1 MKALTRQLLFA
12 RQITFAGTICCASNV
27 ERHSVAIT
35 LKHLTR
41 NIMSIILDAL
51 TAVGC
56 LGLTLAITNTTV
68 PLTVFII
75 TRCDGPGSVMDVKRR
90 F

>member
-1 MKALTRQLLFA
+1 MEALTCQLLFA
-12 RQITFAGTICCASNV
+12 RQITFVGTICCASNV

-35 LKHLTR
+35 SKHLTG
-41 NIMSIILDAL
+41 NITSGILDAL
-51 TAVGC
+51 TAIGC
-56 LGLTLAITNTTV
+56 LELTLAITNTTV

-75 TRCDGPGSVMDVKRR
+75 TRCDGPGSVMDVKHQ